1 MNGHLL
7 KTFFHTHYPQ
17 DLAYEWDNVGLQVG
31 SINAPIKGIMICL
44 DVTKEVVSEALK
56 HGCNY
61 IVSHHPFIF
70 KPMRSVLTDS
80 YRGQVLEQLIKHDVN
95 LYVSHTNYDLGHQGM
110 NHVLATKLEL
120 NNVSVLEYT
129 SDTHG
134 IGRVG
139 TWAEAKPLEEAIQWI
154 KTRLNVS
161 TARLILHPSHQA
173 KRVKTIAIS
182 GGSGASHMFAAK
194 KADADLYL
202 TGDIS
207 YHQAHD
213 MLQLGLSALDI
224 GHYAEHHFKEALRD
238 ELTAFGIDVPIFLS
252 QTEHDPFI
260 FV

>member
-1 MNGHLL
+1 MNGHVL
-7 KTFFHTHYPQ
+7 KAFFNTHYPQ
-17 DLAYEWDNVGLQVG
+17 DLAYDWDNVGLQVG
-31 SINAPIKGIMICL
+31 SVNAPIKGILICL
-44 DVTKEVVSEALK
+44 DVTKEVVAEAIE

-70 KPMRSVLTDS
+70 KPLRNILTDS
-80 YRGQVLEQLIKHDVN
+80 YRGQVLEQLLKHDLN

-120 NNVSVLEYT
+120 TKLSVLEYT
-129 SDTHG
+129 TDDYG

-139 TWAEAKPLEEAIQWI
+139 SWTKAKPLEEAISFI
-154 KTRLNVS
+154 KARLDVS
-161 TARLILHPSHQA
+161 TARLILHPKHQA
-173 KRVKTIAIS
+173 KSVQTIAIS

-194 KADADLYL
+194 KAEVDLYL

-207 YHQAHD
+207 YHQAQD

-224 GHYAEHHFKEALRD
+224 GHYAEHHFKDALRE
-238 ELTAFGIDVPIFLS
+238 ELRNFGLDVPIVLS
-252 QTEHDPFI
+252 QHEHDPFT